1 MIIEYK
7 VPETV
12 QDWRISLKFTK
23 NISTRN
29 FVIDKAMVALPKEP
43 TNDSFCF
50 GPRPYN
56 QNLKV
61 NTTLRLEFSCYKA
74 KLYEAAPNAFFVFH
88 PNSMICEDFDL
99 PTTVPGLAVPQETA
113 TATVIGQWPLN
124 NFKMEFELQVINSV
138 RGGWRIAIK
147 FSQSVAEISNLNTA
161 KYVSKSKD
169 GLTYYIEN
177 FPGQIQKANLKQC
190 EKIQIE
196 FSGKLASSQS
206 NKPLTAEV
214 LFERKEPEYAEIN
227 LQGTCPTKCP

>member
-7 VPETV
+7 VLDTV

-29 FVIDKAMVALPKEP
+29 FVIDKAMVVLPKEP
-43 TNDSFCF
+43 TNNSFCF

-56 QNLKV
+56 QYLKA

-88 PNSMICEDFDL
+88 PNSTICEDFDL
-99 PTTVPGLAVPQETA
+99 PAPVPGPTVPQETA
-113 TATVIGQWPLN
+113 TATVTGQWPLN
-124 NFKMEFELQVINSV
+124 NFKMKFELQVISSV
-138 RGGWRIAIK
+138 RGGWRMAIQ
-147 FSQSVAEISNLNTA
+147 FSQPVVEISNLNTA

-169 GLTYYIEN
+169 GITYYIEN

-196 FSGKLASSQS
+196 FSGKLASRQS

-214 LFERKEPEYAEIN
+214 LFERKEPVFAEVN
-227 LQGTCPTKCP
+227 LQGTCPTKSP